1 MNDYI
6 KQIQEPTIKL
16 EPIEIESTGNNSDD
30 KLITSGL
37 GFTPFL
43 WYSGYQI
50 QENNISYLKLYHNGM
65 LPEVNIIFM
74 DEYDII
80 EDEGFPENDTP
91 FEIFL
96 NSGSDHIKSIHIRF
110 KIKSFKKVSKEEKKY
125 NMTGI
130 IDLTDLYISFYRA
143 FRNKTSFETLKDIC
157 TQLGLGFNSNIT
169 DTKDSM
175 TWIQRSITLDF
186 MRDIIRRSYISDDSF
201 MIGYIDFYYCF
212 NYIDIEKEMRRNI
225 SNDTNIDSANINS
238 LNNDNVEEQTRLELS
253 TDDGLSSSNLYI
265 ESYKVLNKTMT
276 NAIDNGFFVRTRYY
290 DTLNKTQLTFN
301 VDSLTDKDDG
311 KLIIPKGKQNDK
323 EYYDKNFSNNYMG
336 KIDIDNVHKNYS
348 YSKIQNEINLKNI
361 EGLSMD
367 IFLPNLNWSIY
378 RFQKVRVN
386 IIPKSP
392 SPTKNEV
399 IWKLSGEWLISGID
413 YTWKNNKMSQEVNIL
428 RRSLGKNPDEKLLIN
443 NI

>member
-1 MNDYI
+1 MNDYV

-16 EPIEIESTGNNSDD
+16 EPIEIKSNASEVDN
-30 KLITSGL
+30 KKITTGL

-80 EDEGFPENDTP
+80 DDEGFPENDTP

-96 NSGSDHIKSIHIRF
+96 NSGSDYIKSIHMKF
-110 KIKSFKKVSKEEKKY
+110 KIKDFKKVSKEEKRY

-130 IDLTDLYISFYRA
+130 IDVSDLYISFYRA

-175 TWIQRSITLDF
+175 TWLQRSITLDF
-186 MRDIIRRSYISDDSF
+186 MRDIIKRSYISDDSF

-212 NYIDIEKEMRRNI
+212 NYIDVEKEMKRDI
-225 SNDTNIDSANINS
+225 SNDVNINS
-238 LNNDNVEEQTRLELS
+238 TNISSSNNDNVEEKTRLELS
-253 TDDGLSSSNLYI
+253 TDNGLSSSNLYI
-265 ESYKVLNKTMT
+265 ENFKVLNRTMS
-276 NAIDNGFFVRTRYY
+276 NAISNGFFVRTRYY

-311 KLIIPKGKQNDK
+311 KIIILKGKQSDK
-323 EYYDKNFSNNYMG
+323 EYYEKNFSNNYMG
-336 KIDIDNVHKNYS
+336 KIDTDNVHKNYS
-348 YSKIQNEINLKNI
+348 YSKTQNEINLTNMV
-361 EGLSMD
+361 GLSMD
-367 IFLPNLNWSIY
+367 IYLPNLNWSIY
-378 RFQKVRVN
+378 RFQKIRINMV
-386 IIPKSP
+386 PPSP

-399 IWKLSGEWLISGID
+399 IWKLSGEWLIAGID
-413 YTWKNNKMSQEVNIL
+413 YVWKNNKMIQEVNIS
-428 RRSLGKNPDEKLLIN
+428 RRSLGKNPDGELLIN